1 MRVFGCNMNK
11 LGLAFVYPL
20 VAFLA
25 ICCFSC
31 DMHKPKDSSTSGI
44 TTLICDE
51 SFKNI
56 INQEVD
62 VFEFTYPKSSIMT
75 YYTDEHSA
83 IDSIIN
89 GKPGLIVTAR
99 ELTQKQ
105 KDFLKTK
112 ERNVKS
118 QRIAVD
124 AIAIIVNPANNI
136 DELSVSELREIM
148 SGKSSRWDDVFP
160 SKLGKIQ
167 IIFDRQG
174 SSTMK
179 YMSDSV
185 MRGEKFSQEVFA
197 CDNNQEVFEQV
208 EKRKNAIGVIGVSWI
223 TADLQSADID
233 KRTMKEKVD
242 ALNKADTAA
251 IDFTSRIKVLKIRRD
266 NNPNAYKPY
275 QLYIYEGSY
284 PLYRSV
290 YAITTS
296 PNGSLAHGF
305 YSFLTGFIG
314 QKIILN
320 TGIMPATVHPRMVS
334 LE

>member
-1 MRVFGCNMNK
+1 MKNRFLISTMAM
-11 LGLAFVYPL
+11 LSLAVGIST
-20 VAFLA
+20 A
-25 ICCFSC
+25 SC
-31 DMHKPKDSSTSGI
+31 DRHKPADSSTSGI
-44 TTLICDE
+44 TTLVCDE

-62 VFEFTYPKSSIMT
+62 VFEFTYPNASIMT
-75 YYTDEHSA
+75 YFTDERTA
-83 IDSIIN
+83 IDSLMN
-89 GKPGLIVTAR
+89 RKAGLVITAR
-99 ELTQKQ
+99 ELTDKQ
-105 KDFLKTK
+105 KKYFKDQD
-112 ERNVKS
+112 RNVRC

-124 AIAIIVNPANNI
+124 AIAIIVNKDNNV

-148 SGKSSRWDDVFP
+148 SGEASKWEDVFP

-167 IIFDRQG
+167 VIFDRQG

-179 YMSDSV
+179 YIADSV
-185 MRGEKFSQEVFA
+185 MRGKKFSQDVFA
-197 CDNNQEVFEQV
+197 CNNNQEVFEQV
-208 EKRKNAIGVIGVSWI
+208 EKRKNSIGVIGVSWI
-223 TADLQSADID
+223 TADLQSPDID
-233 KRTMKEKVD
+233 HRSMQEKVD
-242 ALNKADTAA
+242 NLQNNDTAA
-251 IDFTSRIKVLKIRRD
+251 IDFTNRIKVLKIRRD
-266 NNPNAYKPY
+266 NDPNAYKPY

-320 TGIMPATVHPRMVS
+320 TGVMPATVHPRMVS

>member
-1 MRVFGCNMNK
+1 MKKCILISSLATLMLV
-11 LGLAFVYPL
+11 LGLATT
-20 VAFLA
+20 
-25 ICCFSC
+25 SC
-31 DMHKPKDSSTSGI
+31 DRHKPTDSSTSGL
-44 TTLICDE
+44 TTVFCDE

-62 VFEFTYPKSSIMT
+62 VFEFTYPNASIMT
-75 YYTDEHSA
+75 TFTDERSA
-83 IDSIIN
+83 IDSLMN
-89 GKPGLIVTAR
+89 RKAGLIVTAR
-99 ELTQKQ
+99 ELTDKQ
-105 KDFLKTK
+105 KAYLKGQ
-112 ERNVKS
+112 ERNVRT

-124 AIAIIVNPANNI
+124 AIAIIVNKDNNV

-148 SGKSSRWDDVFP
+148 SGKASNWEDVFP

-167 IIFDRQG
+167 VIFDRQG

-179 YMSDSV
+179 YMADSV
-185 MRGEKFSQEVFA
+185 MHGEKFSADVFA
-197 CDNNQEVFEQV
+197 CKNNQEVFEQV
-208 EKRKNAIGVIGVSWI
+208 EKRKNSIGVIGVSWI
-223 TADLQSADID
+223 TADLQSPDID
-233 KRTMKEKVD
+233 KRTMQEKVD
-242 ALNKADTAA
+242 NLQKSDTAA
-251 IDFTSRIKVLKIRRD
+251 IDFTNRIKVLKIRRD
-266 NNPNAYKPY
+266 NDPNAYKPY

>member
-1 MRVFGCNMNK
+1 MRKNILISLLATFVF
-11 LGLAFVYPL
+11 V
-20 VAFLA
+20 VAFMSV
-25 ICCFSC
+25 SC
-31 DMHKPKDSSTSGI
+31 DRQKSTDSSTSGL
-44 TTLICDE
+44 TTLVCDE

-56 INQEVD
+56 INQEID
-62 VFEFTYPKSSIMT
+62 VFEFTYPNASIMAS
-75 YYTDEHSA
+75 YTDERSA
-83 IDSIIN
+83 IDSMIN
-89 GKPGLIVTAR
+89 GKPGLIITAR
-99 ELTQKQ
+99 ELTDKQ
-105 KDFLKTK
+105 KAYLKGK
-112 ERNVKS
+112 ERNVRT

-124 AIAIIVNPANNI
+124 AIAIIVNKDNNI

-148 SGKSSRWDDVFP
+148 SGKAERWDDVFP

-167 IIFDRQG
+167 VIFDRQG
-174 SSTMK
+174 SSTMR
-179 YMSDSV
+179 YVADSV

-197 CDNNQEVFEQV
+197 CKNNQEVFEQV

-223 TADLQSADID
+223 TADLQSPDID
-233 KRTMKEKVD
+233 KRTMQEKVD
-242 ALNKADTAA
+242 NLQKSDTSA
-251 IDFTSRIKVLKIRRD
+251 IDFTNRIKVLKIRRD
-266 NNPNAYKPY
+266 NDPNAYKPY

-290 YAITTS
+290 YVTTTS